1 MIAVFLVRWCAL
13 AARGIIRI
21 SYYACLY
28 VASWL
33 LHLCNGHESTEPAS
47 AGVSLSLGPIAERLP
62 EVEASSE
69 SMMRVEE
76 EHGDEEGVPED
87 PEISLD
93 RSLEEVEPEL
103 AENME
108 LELSVQESTGEREED
123 SEIDM
128 TQDNR
133 LEYWDWAHDWEDLD
147 WTEEIWM
154 EDEVVS
160 LDLNEAV
167 LPDEL
172 WE

>member
-1 MIAVFLVRWCAL
+1 
-13 AARGIIRI
+13 
-21 SYYACLY
+21 
-28 VASWL
+28 
-33 LHLCNGHESTEPAS
+33 
-47 AGVSLSLGPIAERLP
+47 LSLGPVSERLP

-69 SMMRVEE
+69 CMTRVEE
-76 EHGDEEGVPED
+76 EPGDEEVVPED
-87 PEISLD
+87 PEVSLD

-103 AENME
+103 TENMD
-108 LELSVQESTGEREED
+108 LDLSVQESTDEREED
-123 SEIDM
+123 SEVDM
-128 TQDNR
+128 VQDNR

-147 WTEEIWM
+147 WTEEVWM

>member
-28 VASWL
+28 AVSWL
-33 LHLCNGHESTEPAS
+33 LHLCNGHGSTEPAS
-47 AGVSLSLGPIAERLP
+47 VGVSLSLGPVSERLP

-69 SMMRVEE
+69 SMTRVEE
-76 EHGDEEGVPED
+76 EPGDEEVVPED

-103 AENME
+103 TENMD
-108 LELSVQESTGEREED
+108 LDLSVQESTDEREED
-123 SEIDM
+123 SEVDM
-128 TQDNR
+128 VQDNR

-147 WTEEIWM
+147 WTEEMWM
-154 EDEVVS
+154 EDEVVT

>member
-1 MIAVFLVRWCAL
+1 M
-13 AARGIIRI
+13 
-21 SYYACLY
+21 
-28 VASWL
+28 
-33 LHLCNGHESTEPAS
+33 
-47 AGVSLSLGPIAERLP
+47 
-62 EVEASSE
+62 EASSE